1 MLPLGRG
8 FHTRASGQYVMN
20 CSPPLQTY
28 PPKSYKHKPRRKSLT
43 CFVLLKSPA
52 ETTHCPT
59 LAKILF
65 HRVIC
70 SQDVFFFFFP
80 RLFLEDFVINCAKK
94 IPRGEDVVWLREKAA
109 LRSFAI
115 NIWSSK
121 IFSSELL
128 MCDKPPAGKH
138 GLVMWRRAISS
149 LWGIFSILCFCCK
162 IQIIFRGF

>member
-1 MLPLGRG
+1 M
-8 FHTRASGQYVMN
+8 
-20 CSPPLQTY
+20 
-28 PPKSYKHKPRRKSLT
+28 
-43 CFVLLKSPA
+43 
-52 ETTHCPT
+52 
-59 LAKILF
+59 
-65 HRVIC
+65 
-70 SQDVFFFFFP
+70 
-80 RLFLEDFVINCAKK
+80 INCAKK

-121 IFSSELL
+121 IFSSERLT
-128 MCDKPPAGKH
+128 CDKPPAGKH